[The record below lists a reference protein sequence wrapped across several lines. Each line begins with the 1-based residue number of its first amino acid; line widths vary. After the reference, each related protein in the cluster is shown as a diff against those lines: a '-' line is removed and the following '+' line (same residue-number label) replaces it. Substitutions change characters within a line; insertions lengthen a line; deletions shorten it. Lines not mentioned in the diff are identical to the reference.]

1 MSDTL
6 KTDAALR
13 PNGLRAIAD
22 GLIYGLGQGHQPDAF
37 FVADVLRV
45 AAGKMEELQRER
57 NVVRGL
63 PRTWGAEY
71 TDTLNLLK
79 QQRDQWRECAER
91 LAEAFRGVPYDPF
104 TVGSFNAQNCKN
116 ALADFRMLKEGGK

>member
-1 MSDTL
+1 MNDTPE
-6 KTDAALR
+6 TDAALR

-22 GLIYGLGQGHQPDAF
+22 GLIYKLGQGQRPSAF

-79 QQRDQWRECAER
+79 QQRDEAREALQEILDLVQR
-91 LAEAFRGVPYDPF
+91 SAAWDTPNNVS
-104 TVGSFNAQNCKN
+104 GSLVAISDICEEVV
-116 ALADFRMLKEGGK
+116 A